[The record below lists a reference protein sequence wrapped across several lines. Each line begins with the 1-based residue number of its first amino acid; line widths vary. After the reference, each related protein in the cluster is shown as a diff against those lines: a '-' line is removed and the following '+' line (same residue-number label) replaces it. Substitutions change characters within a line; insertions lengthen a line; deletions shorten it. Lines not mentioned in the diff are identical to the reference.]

1 MTILITA
8 RGTTLREA
16 CADAATQVLALA
28 VDPAVIE
35 ERDVREVRA
44 HGPTAE
50 ALLCHWINECLYV
63 HELEAFAC
71 RRVELAG
78 FDAEPRSGGEPL
90 RLHSFLHGEEMDP
103 ERHRLRARLKGVAPR
118 EVVIEPVPAGYEIR
132 LTLET

>member
-1 MTILITA
+1 MTIPITA

-16 CADAATQVLALA
+16 CADAALQVLALT

-63 HELEAFAC
+63 HELEGFAC
-71 RRVELAG
+71 RRVELAV
-78 FDAEPRSGGEPL
+78 FEAEQRSGGEPL
-90 RLHSFLHGEEMDP
+90 RLHSFLHGEEIDP
-103 ERHRLRARLKGVAPR
+103 ARHHLRASLKGLSPR
-118 EVVIEPVPAGYEIR
+118 AVVIEPGPGGYQIR